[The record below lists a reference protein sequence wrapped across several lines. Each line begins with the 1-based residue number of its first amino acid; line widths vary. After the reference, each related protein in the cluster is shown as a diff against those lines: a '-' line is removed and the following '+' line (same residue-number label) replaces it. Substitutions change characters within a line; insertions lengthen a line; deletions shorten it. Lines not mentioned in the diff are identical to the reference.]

1 MPSILIQG
9 RLFDLSTPR
18 VMGILNVTCDS
29 FVAESR
35 VAGADEVRRK
45 ASQLVSEGADLLDL
59 GAYSSRPGAD
69 DIPMEEEVEPIK
81 KGDRALAGPIFPD
94 IPISIDTFRTEIARR
109 AIDQGMD
116 IINDISGGSDNGMF
130 SLVASHRIPY
140 ILMHMQGNPQ
150 TMQTAPSYTDV
161 VSEVNLY
168 LAQRIRQLRDL
179 GVHDIIADVGF
190 GFGKTLE
197 QNYSLLR
204 ELRQF
209 RALSVPLLVGISRK
223 SMINRVLDIRPQ
235 AALNGTSILHAF
247 ALERGASV
255 LRVHDVC
262 EAVEAVKLFR
272 ALRAN

>member
-69 DIPMEEEVEPIK
+69 DIPMEEEWNRLK
-81 KGDRALAGPIFPD
+81 KVIGPLRADFPR

-255 LRVHDVC
+255 LRVHDVR